1 MKNLG
6 EQIAQ
11 RRKYFRISQADL
23 AEMAGVSL
31 RTVSAIENGSANPSI
46 SILSKILEILGFVIT
61 LQERVKYD

>member
-1 MKNLG
+1 MQNLG

-11 RRKYFRISQADL
+11 RRKYFKLSQLDL

>member
-1 MKNLG
+1 MQNLG

-11 RRKYFRISQADL
+11 RRKYFRISQ

>member
-1 MKNLG
+1 MQNLG

>member
-11 RRKYFRISQADL
+11 RRKYFNISQADL

-61 LQERVKYD
+61 LQERVKHD

>member
-31 RTVSAIENGSANPSI
+31 RTVSGIENGSANPSI
-46 SILSKILEILGFVIT
+46 GILSKILEILGFVIT
-61 LQERVKYD
+61 LQERVKHD

>member
-6 EQIAQ
+6 EKIAQ

>member
-1 MKNLG
+1 MQKIG

-11 RRKYFRISQADL
+11 RRKYFNISQADL

-46 SILSKILEILGFVIT
+46 GILSKILEILGFVIT
-61 LQERVKYD
+61 LQERVKYS

>member
-11 RRKYFRISQADL
+11 RRKYFNISQADL

>member
-11 RRKYFRISQADL
+11 QRKYFTISQADL
-23 AEMAGVSL
+23 AEMAGVSP

>member
-1 MKNLG
+1 MQKIG

-11 RRKYFRISQADL
+11 RRKYFNISQADL

-31 RTVSAIENGSANPSI
+31 RTVSAIENESANPSI

>member
-1 MKNLG
+1 MQNLG

-11 RRKYFRISQADL
+11 RRKYFRISQ

-46 SILSKILEILGFVIT
+46 SILSKILEIFGFVIT
-61 LQERVKYD
+61 LQERVRYD